1 MEKLPYQDTNLTFE
15 ERARDLVSRMTLEE
29 RASQL
34 RFDAPPIDHL
44 GVPAYNW
51 WNEALHGVARA
62 GTATTFPQ
70 AIGMA
75 AMFDPEMMY
84 TIADIIS
91 TEGRAKYNM
100 SVEEGDR
107 DIYKGLTFWSP
118 NVNIFRDP
126 RWGRGHE
133 TYGEDPYL
141 TSELGKQFVKG
152 IQQKNEKGY
161 LKAAACAK
169 HYAVHSGPERLRHEF
184 DAQVSQKDLW
194 ETYLPAFEAL
204 VTEADVEAVMGAYN
218 RTNGEPCCGSKT
230 LLKDILREK
239 WGFKGH
245 VVSDCWAIR
254 DFHTTHNV
262 TADMEESAALALKNG
277 CDINCGCTY
286 LYLLA
291 AYEKGLVTEEQITE
305 AAVHAMTTRF
315 KLGLF
320 DEDCSYNAI
329 PYEVT
334 ACKEHLA
341 VAEKAAEESMVLLKN
356 DNILPLKKEELKSI
370 AVIGPN
376 ANSRTALM
384 GNYHGTADRYIT
396 PLEGIQDYVGE
407 NIRVY
412 YAEGCHSYKERVEGL
427 ALPDDRISEAV
438 AVSKRSDV
446 VILCLGL
453 DETIEGEE
461 QRNAAAISDAGDKR
475 DLLLPESQKKLMDAV
490 TKTGKPVILLLSTG
504 SAMAI
509 QEADRQC
516 RAILQTW
523 YPGGHGGAAI
533 AKILFG
539 DVSPSGKLP
548 VTFYRSTE
556 DLPDFCDYSME
567 NRTYRYFQGEPL
579 YPFGFGLNYGKIVL
593 KEIKI
598 QFESAPANGAVIFA
612 EVENVGTVDSDEV
625 LQVYIKD
632 LESKNA
638 VRNHSLCAFSRISMR
653 AGEVKEIKLQISPSA
668 FTVVDE
674 NGERK
679 FDSRKF
685 RISVG
690 FSQPDGRSIALT
702 GQKPLE
708 EELTFLMS

>member
-1 MEKLPYQDTNLTFE
+1 M
-15 ERARDLVSRMTLEE
+15 
-29 RASQL
+29 
-34 RFDAPPIDHL
+34 
-44 GVPAYNW
+44 
-51 WNEALHGVARA
+51 
-62 GTATTFPQ
+62 
-70 AIGMA
+70 
-75 AMFDPEMMY
+75 
-84 TIADIIS
+84 
-91 TEGRAKYNM
+91 
-100 SVEEGDR
+100 
-107 DIYKGLTFWSP
+107 
-118 NVNIFRDP
+118 
-126 RWGRGHE
+126 
-133 TYGEDPYL
+133 
-141 TSELGKQFVKG
+141 
-152 IQQKNEKGY
+152 
-161 LKAAACAK
+161 
-169 HYAVHSGPERLRHEF
+169 
-184 DAQVSQKDLW
+184 
-194 ETYLPAFEAL
+194 
-204 VTEADVEAVMGAYN
+204 
-218 RTNGEPCCGSKT
+218 
-230 LLKDILREK
+230 
-239 WGFKGH
+239 
-245 VVSDCWAIR
+245 
-254 DFHTTHNV
+254 
-262 TADMEESAALALKNG
+262 
-277 CDINCGCTY
+277 
-286 LYLLA
+286 
-291 AYEKGLVTEEQITE
+291 
-305 AAVHAMTTRF
+305 
-315 KLGLF
+315 
-320 DEDCSYNAI
+320 
-329 PYEVT
+329 
-334 ACKEHLA
+334 
-341 VAEKAAEESMVLLKN
+341 
-356 DNILPLKKEELKSI
+356 
-370 AVIGPN
+370 
-376 ANSRTALM
+376 
-384 GNYHGTADRYIT
+384 
-396 PLEGIQDYVGE
+396 
-407 NIRVY
+407 
-412 YAEGCHSYKERVEGL
+412 
-427 ALPDDRISEAV
+427 PDDRISEAV